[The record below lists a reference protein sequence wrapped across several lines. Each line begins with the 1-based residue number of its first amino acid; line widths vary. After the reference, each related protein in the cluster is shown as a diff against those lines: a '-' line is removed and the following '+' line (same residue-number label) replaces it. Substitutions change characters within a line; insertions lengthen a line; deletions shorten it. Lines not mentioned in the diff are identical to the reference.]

1 MKLSIFI
8 NNTVFSWLLLIS
20 LGIIWGISF
29 LGVELALIN
38 FKPLTIATFRIT
50 LAAVIL
56 YLICILTGNKL
67 PSHSDPNGKKILLH
81 CLGFGLFSN
90 AIPFSLLSW
99 GQINVS
105 SGFAGITMAVVP
117 LVVLPLSHYL
127 VPGQKMT
134 QIKIIGFVIGFI
146 GVIILIGPS
155 SVEVTNNS
163 TIISAQIACILASVC
178 YATGSIITKLTP
190 PVNLVSFTSCSL
202 LISALIMLPLAII
215 VDGLP
220 NFYFDLSLLG
230 LIYLGL
236 FPTALATIMLV
247 TLIRLKGPP
256 FLSLVNY
263 QVPVWALIF
272 GLFILNEDLPTQ
284 FIIALLIILAGLGIS
299 QNKKSNIKS

>member
-1 MKLSIFI
+1 MKLPIFI

-38 FKPLTIATFRIT
+38 FKPLTIASFRIT

-67 PSHSDPNGKKILLH
+67 PKHNDPNGKKILLH

-117 LVVLPLSHYL
+117 LVVLPMSHYL
-127 VPGQKMT
+127 VPDQKMT
-134 QIKIIGFVIGFI
+134 QIKLIGFVIGFI

-155 SVEVTNNS
+155 SIEVTNNS

-190 PVNLVSFTSCSL
+190 QVNLVSFTSCSL
-202 LISALIMLPLAII
+202 LISSLIMLPLSFI

-220 NFYFDLSLLG
+220 YFYFDLSFLG

-284 FIIALLIILAGLGIS
+284 FIIALLIILTGLGI
-299 QNKKSNIKS
+299 

>member
-20 LGIIWGISF
+20 LGIIWGMSF

-38 FKPLTIATFRIT
+38 FKPLTIASFRIT

-67 PSHSDPNGKKILLH
+67 PNYNDPNGKKILLH

-117 LVVLPLSHYL
+117 LVVLPMSHYL

-134 QIKIIGFVIGFI
+134 QTKLIGFIIGFI

-155 SVEVTNNS
+155 SIEVTNNS
-163 TIISAQIACILASVC
+163 IMISAQIACILASVC

-202 LISALIMLPLAII
+202 LISSLIMLPLSII
-215 VDGLP
+215 IDGLP
-220 NFYFDLSLLG
+220 YFYFDLSLLG

>member
-20 LGIIWGISF
+20 LGIIWGMSF
-29 LGVELALIN
+29 LGVELALIT
-38 FKPLTIATFRIT
+38 FKPLTIASFRIT

-67 PSHSDPNGKKILLH
+67 PNYNDPNGKKILLH

-117 LVVLPLSHYL
+117 LVVLPMSHYL

-134 QIKIIGFVIGFI
+134 QTKLIGFIIGFI

-155 SVEVTNNS
+155 SIEVTNNS
-163 TIISAQIACILASVC
+163 IMISAQIACILASVC

-202 LISALIMLPLAII
+202 LISSLIMLPLSII
-215 VDGLP
+215 IDGLP
-220 NFYFDLSLLG
+220 YVYFDLSLLG

>member
-1 MKLSIFI
+1 MKLPISIS
-8 NNTVFSWLLLIS
+8 NTIFSWLLLIS
-20 LGIIWGISF
+20 LGIIWGMSF

-38 FKPLTIATFRIT
+38 FKPLTIASFRIT
-50 LAAVIL
+50 LAAIIL
-56 YLICILTGNKL
+56 YLICTLTGNKL
-67 PSHSDPNGKKILLH
+67 PSYNDPNGGKILLH

-117 LVVLPLSHYL
+117 LVVLPMSHYL
-127 VPGQKMT
+127 VPSQQMT
-134 QIKIIGFVIGFI
+134 KVKIFGFIIGFI
-146 GVIILIGPS
+146 GVLILIGPS

-202 LISALIMLPLAII
+202 LISSLIMLPLSFI

-220 NFYFDLSLLG
+220 YFYFDLSLLG

-272 GLFILNEDLPTQ
+272 GLFILDEDLPTQ
-284 FIIALLIILAGLGIS
+284 FIIALFIILIGLGIS
-299 QNKKSNIKS
+299 QYKKSNIKS

>member
-8 NNTVFSWLLLIS
+8 SNTVFSWLLLIS

-38 FKPLTIATFRIT
+38 FKPLTIASIRIT

-67 PSHSDPNGKKILLH
+67 PNYNDPNGKKILLH

-117 LVVLPLSHYL
+117 LVVLPMSHYL

-134 QIKIIGFVIGFI
+134 QKKLIGFIIGFI

-155 SVEVTNNS
+155 SIEVTNNS
-163 TIISAQIACILASVC
+163 IMISAQIACILASVC

-202 LISALIMLPLAII
+202 LISSLIMLPLSFII
-215 VDGLP
+215 DGLP
-220 NFYFDLSLLG
+220 YFYFDLSLLG

>member
-1 MKLSIFI
+1 MKLPISIS
-8 NNTVFSWLLLIS
+8 NTIFSWLLLIS
-20 LGIIWGISF
+20 LGIIWGMSF
-29 LGVELALIN
+29 LGVELALVN
-38 FKPLTIATFRIT
+38 FKPLTIASFRIT
-50 LAAVIL
+50 LAAIIL
-56 YLICILTGNKL
+56 YLICTLTGNKL
-67 PSHSDPNGKKILLH
+67 PSHNDPNGKKILLH

-117 LVVLPLSHYL
+117 LVVLPMSHYL
-127 VPGQKMT
+127 VPGQQMT
-134 QIKIIGFVIGFI
+134 KVKIFGFIIGFI

-202 LISALIMLPLAII
+202 LISSLIMLPLSFI

-220 NFYFDLSLLG
+220 FFYFDLSLLG

-272 GLFILNEDLPTQ
+272 GLFILDEDLPTQ
-284 FIIALLIILAGLGIS
+284 FIIALFIILIGLGIS
-299 QNKKSNIKS
+299 QYKKSNIKS